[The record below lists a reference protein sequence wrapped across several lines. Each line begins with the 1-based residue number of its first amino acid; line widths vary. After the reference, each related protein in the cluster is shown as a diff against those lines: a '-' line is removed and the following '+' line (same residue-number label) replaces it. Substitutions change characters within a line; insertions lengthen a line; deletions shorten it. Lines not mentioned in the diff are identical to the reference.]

1 MKKIIVLLIL
11 GVCLVVGCTTTTT
24 NKTAGT
30 SCVTCSETEDGLIV
44 FDVKCNEGDDVQFKD
59 LVDSVRIV
67 VFDESVEKALI
78 GRFIENIHK
87 GGGRIIVEDDSD
99 YPVKFFD
106 NNGKFINSLREGQGP
121 GEVDFVEASCYNL
134 TTKEF
139 IVYNGGTI
147 SIFDNDG
154 NFKSK
159 VQVPFN
165 ISKMTCLNTD
175 YLFYVMNWG
184 FRPKNDSLNCAFIVT
199 DKNFNIKYKAL
210 PFAPNS
216 GVSESYSGP
225 DNHFFRHLGDRVEF
239 PNNDTIYSYDGKTL
253 TPKIYVEYDNKLSSK
268 PADMKHAKTMEYS
281 SNGSTQ
287 IFIVGSHTD
296 YETHKIVRDAKSG
309 HFYALFDSYKER
321 NLNGTLLFWTMMLED
336 RSTCMTLYKDLVSYI
351 HGIPDFVID
360 KIPSE
365 QQSLLNQVKTDED
378 AHWLVFFKFKDF

>member
-11 GVCLVVGCTTTTT
+11 GVCLAVGCTTTTT

-44 FDVKCNEGDDVQFKD
+44 FDVKCNGGEDVQFKD

-78 GRFIENIHK
+78 GRIIENIHK
-87 GGGRIIVEDDSD
+87 GSGRIIVEDNSD

-106 NNGKFINSLREGQGP
+106 NNGKFVNSLRKGQGP
-121 GEVDFVEASCYNL
+121 GEVEFALASCYNL
-134 TTKEF
+134 SAKEY
-139 IVYNGGTI
+139 IIYDGGTI

-159 VQVPFN
+159 VQVPFP
-165 ISKMTCLNTD
+165 IRKMTCLNDD
-175 YLFYVMNWG
+175 YLFYVANWS
-184 FRPKNDSLNCAFIVT
+184 FSPQNDSLNCAFIVT
-199 DKNFNIKYKAL
+199 DKNFKIKYKAL
-210 PFAPNS
+210 PFAQNS

-225 DNHFFRHLGDRVEF
+225 DSHFFRHLGDRVEF

-268 PADMKHAKTMEYS
+268 PADMKHAKTMEYV
-281 SNGSTQ
+281 SNGNTQ
-287 IFIVGSHTD
+287 IFVVGSHTD
-296 YETHKIVRDAKSG
+296 YESHKIVRDAKSG
-309 HFYALFDSYKER
+309 HFYDLFESYKKGNR
-321 NLNGTLLFWTMMLED
+321 NCTLLFWTRMMED
-336 RSTCMTLYKDLVSYI
+336 RSACIMLNKSLTEYI
-351 HGIPDFVID
+351 GGAADFIIDRIP
-360 KIPSE
+360 PE
-365 QQSLLNQVKTDED
+365 QSSFLNDGD